1 VRRQHLNNS
10 LSALDNVRLEDLH
23 AEIIRQRLNLHP
35 VMVALHQPQADG
47 WGSWTVGGI
56 SAALQELGILP
67 SEFCG
72 CFGIPGLE
80 AWLGPG
86 LAQVSI
92 PGERQAPVTEWLE
105 DYGWRRPWTWA
116 GICRV
121 CRSIG
126 IEESSVHEQF
136 GLKWLDEWK
145 SSIPPK
151 EWERIGRH
159 LRSAGWSGL

>member
-1 VRRQHLNNS
+1 MRRKALNDYS
-10 LSALDNVRLEDLH
+10 SALTNIRLEDLH
-23 AEIIRQRLNLHP
+23 AEIIHQRLNLHP

-47 WGSWTVGGI
+47 GGSWTAGGI
-56 SAALQELGILP
+56 SAALQELGIQP
-67 SEFCG
+67 SEFCA

-92 PGERQAPVTEWLE
+92 PVERQALVTEWLE
-105 DYGWRRPWTWA
+105 NNGWRRPWTWA

-126 IEESSVHEQF
+126 IEESSIPEEF
-136 GLKWLDEWK
+136 RLKWPDSWK
-145 SSIPPK
+145 SSVPPE
-151 EWERIGRH
+151 EWNRIDRH
-159 LRSAGWSGL
+159 LRSAGWSGP